1 MLKVDSVRVRY
12 GAIEAVRGATLEV
25 GEGEVVALV
34 GPNGAGKTSLL
45 SAIVGLV
52 PPASGAI
59 EFEGRDLTRMRTED
73 IIASGVGVVPE
84 HRRLFGDLTVRENL
98 LLGASSRR
106 DRSGIADDLATVHD
120 HFPVLKDRSGQR
132 AGLLSGGEAQ
142 QVALGRALMGR
153 PRLLLLDE
161 PSLGLAPI
169 VVDRVFEMLQRLK
182 DEGLT
187 MLLVEQNAFKALELA
202 DRAYVLRSGE
212 ISEGRLAREVAED
225 QDLVSAYLAP
235 SSRT

>member
-1 MLKVDSVRVRY
+1 MLNVDRVRVRY

-52 PPASGAI
+52 PPVVGRI
-59 EFEGRDLTRMRTED
+59 DFEGRDLTRMRTED
-73 IIASGVGVVPE
+73 IVASGVGVVPE
-84 HRRLFGDLTVRENL
+84 HRRLFADLTVRENL

-106 DRSGIADDLATVHD
+106 DRSGIANDLAMVHD
-120 HFPVLKDRSGQR
+120 LFTVLKDRSEQR
-132 AGLLSGGEAQ
+132 AGYLSGGEAQ
-142 QVALGRALMGR
+142 QVAIARALMGR

-182 DEGLT
+182 DDGLT

-212 ISEGRLAREVAED
+212 ISEGRPAREVAED

-235 SSRT
+235 STRI